1 MGTFLTQI
9 PLMRIILL
17 LLSID
22 YLLPNTTPATAL
34 NNILDPTGGVG
45 APLTISINQ
54 NITSTI
60 NPNFKFYDV
69 SLNSNSITNS
79 SLKAE
84 GIDGNYYVLYPSSGA
99 LTDSE
104 VDNQWTTT
112 GGLFSTSNGA
122 CRLAWM
128 NSNVNF

>member
-1 MGTFLTQI
+1 MHYIVSGT
-9 PLMRIILL
+9 
-17 LLSID
+17 
-22 YLLPNTTPATAL
+22 LPNTTPATAL

-122 CRLAWM
+122 CRLAWGLSSYGYFQH
-128 NSNVNF
+128 NNFHLFLQPLN